1 MGEISDLIGIY
12 GAIEAA
18 VISDPE
24 RRAAVANVL
33 PIYGDDSLG
42 VADLAW
48 FDEFVD
54 WAKQK
59 AGTDDSPIPS
69 ADVALRELATIV
81 PVGRMRARRML
92 AIAALAR
99 ADPRYADRS
108 TTKGRLA
115 QNALNF
121 GGITNDNERVSLH
134 RLLTDMSQDVALT
147 ADDWWENQVVPGAA
161 PLIHEDQDKIGHR
174 PCTAGLVPVTTT
186 VSGHGSVL
194 ATALKTEFESVGIDF
209 DRVIRFLDPSN
220 WEHCNAFWC
229 DMTLVPPPTAT
240 GTRHFH
246 ERVSLDCNDPH
257 AWSIQAELNFSQ
269 RLLTD
274 PRVAVSEYHLT
285 PPHPLADD
293 DVLVDAGVLI
303 VEELEPPPVSRMR
316 VTTTKRVCF
325 TRNFPGP
332 GLALF
337 MCAVGYASIAEDF
350 VYTCAIDPSNDG
362 SNFDTRPE
370 KAGPVGPRPPLEP
383 VIKQF
388 ADEIATAT
396 KACIRDLA
404 AMADETSQKIEHR
417 SYGADD
423 LVQDTAALWLKTFRE
438 SATAVDLGLRSAQAA
453 AARKRRA
460 PESHA

>member
-18 VISDPE
+18 AISDPE

-33 PIYGDDSLG
+33 PIYGDDSLEA
-42 VADLAW
+42 ADLAW
-48 FDEFVD
+48 FDQFVA
-54 WAKQK
+54 WAEEQS
-59 AGTDDSPIPS
+59 GTDESPVPS
-69 ADVALRELATIV
+69 ADAALRELATIE

-108 TTKGRLA
+108 TTQGRLA
-115 QNALNF
+115 ENALSF
-121 GGITNDNERVSLH
+121 GAITGDADRASMLE
-134 RLLTDMSQDVALT
+134 LLTDQSQDAVLS
-147 ADDWWENQVVPGAA
+147 ADEWWNRQVLPGAA
-161 PLIHEDQDKIGHR
+161 RLIAERPELIGHR
-174 PCTAGLVPVTTT
+174 PCTAGLVRVPILLP
-186 VSGHGSVL
+186 GHGDVM

-220 WEHCNAFWC
+220 WQHCNAFWC
-229 DMTLVPPPTAT
+229 DMSLVPPPTST
-240 GTRHFH
+240 GARHFH
-246 ERVSLDCNDPH
+246 EHVSLDCANPH

-269 RLLTD
+269 RLLTN

-285 PPHPLADD
+285 PPHPLAAD

-303 VEELEPPPVSRMR
+303 VEELDPPPVSRLR

-332 GLALF
+332 GMALF
-337 MCAVGYASIAEDF
+337 MCAIGYASIAEDF
-350 VYTCAIDPSNDG
+350 VYTCAIDLSNDG
-362 SNFDTRPE
+362 SNFDARPE
-370 KAGPVGPRPPLEP
+370 KAGPVGPRPPLQP

-396 KACIRDLA
+396 KACIRELA
-404 AMADETSQKIEHR
+404 AMADETSQKIEDR

-453 AARKRRA
+453 AARPRRA
-460 PESHA
+460 PEDHA